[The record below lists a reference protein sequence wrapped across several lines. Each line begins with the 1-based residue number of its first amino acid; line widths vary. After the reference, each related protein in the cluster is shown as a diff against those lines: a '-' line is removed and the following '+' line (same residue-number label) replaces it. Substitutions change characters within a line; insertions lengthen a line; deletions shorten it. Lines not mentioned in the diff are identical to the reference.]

1 MVESTRIR
9 IDKWLWAARFF
20 KTRSLAAQAVDLG
33 RVRLDGARIK
43 PARELH
49 GGERL
54 EIQHGD
60 VRIDVIVRALA
71 LVRGAATVARH
82 LYEETPESVTRRERA
97 ERATERGHGARRR
110 VARPP
115 DQARWPCHTPRAPRR
130 VIT

>member
-1 MVESTRIR
+1 MDESTRIR

-54 EIQHGD
+54 EIQQGD

-71 LVRGAATVARH
+71 LVRGPAPVARL
-82 LYEETPESVTRRERA
+82 LYEETPESVARRERRTEQRRAGA
-97 ERATERGHGARRR
+97 EPAEALQGRPTKRDGRALRR
-110 VARPP
+110 VVRGE
-115 DQARWPCHTPRAPRR
+115 
-130 VIT
+130 

>member
-71 LVRGAATVARH
+71 LVRGPATVARQ
-82 LYEETPESVTRRERA
+82 LYEETPESVTRRERRNA
-97 ERATERGHGARRR
+97 QRSAGTEPADALQGRPTKRDGRAIRR
-110 VARPP
+110 VLRGE
-115 DQARWPCHTPRAPRR
+115 
-130 VIT
+130 